1 MDVTPRFLRLSEV
14 AEILNISESQVRALV
29 TRGDLLG
36 IQIGGRRQWRVE
48 RSVLE
53 AYIQERYAEARR
65 QAQDHPT
72 EVADAIRDSGAD

>member
-1 MDVTPRFLRLSEV
+1 MDVTPRFLRLPDV

-65 QAQDHPT
+65 QAEDQPSA
-72 EVADAIRDSGAD
+72 VADPRRESETD